1 MANYK
6 SLLPKTQNLTLT
18 NLNNSNSILSIGNG
32 GSGGSGGAG
41 QLLLQPQN
49 NPFVFMNDL
58 FVDNKHIK
66 KYEIVETSEDI
77 LAISVCYHRKRKD
90 NKGYYIPKLLTP
102 DLFESVTEEDRQ
114 HASTIRDYFSKKIMV
129 WKLKNIP
136 LTRFREELN
145 SFIHGDSKKFKEDYC
160 KIAYVLP
167 NFYEYD
173 TYLENLFHD
182 HNRVLPNSTNKY
194 VQEIKK
200 LNYIGKS
207 NRDRKSQ
214 KAAEYWYTDENDNIV
229 NLTFSKDNPLLPLL
243 ESFNELRI
251 DGVFFRKTHDD
262 VEYYQL
268 TKYKLVKDWVFL

>member
-6 SLLPKTQNLTLT
+6 SLLPKTQNLTIT
-18 NLNNSNSILSIGNG
+18 NHNNGILNIGNG
-32 GSGGSGGAG
+32 SGGGGGGGAG
-41 QLLLQPQN
+41 QILLQPQN

-114 HASTIRDYFSKKIMV
+114 YASTIRDYFSKKIMV

-182 HNRVLPNSTNKY
+182 HNRVLPNSTIKY
-194 VQEIKK
+194 VQAIKK

-243 ESFNELRI
+243 ESFNELHM
-251 DGVFFRKTHDD
+251 DGVFFRKTHDE

-268 TKYKLVKDWVFL
+268 TKYKLVKD